1 MLVVT
6 RRIVL
11 IAPAMLLLGV
21 AYTLKLT
28 TLQFQST
35 RDDLSAP
42 SSNVIGYYTLCNSLG
57 ISLLSGGERN
67 GQPGTNLCFAGSFV
81 IALVDLAVVWVF
93 RTLNLTARREMSSTI
108 REILATANM
117 SAILTCGGL
126 TMYALE
132 IVNTYFPLYGKE
144 IGLSPA
150 QIGSV
155 LSASG
160 IGQMAIRPF
169 MHSLTRRLPLFILLG
184 SFIAISA
191 AGIVCFDFAKN
202 YALCIIIAVWT
213 GVSLGI
219 LNPLCLFAVTVTVGL
234 ARCAKALAVRIM
246 ANFAGQSIG
255 PLCFGAIANGAGYKA
270 VIWASGVLLFTGAL
284 INHGRRLL
292 PQAETVLR
300 QWLLYAWQKGRP
312 SAGL

>member
-1 MLVVT
+1 M
-6 RRIVL
+6 

-35 RDDLSAP
+35 HDDLGAP

-57 ISLLSGGERN
+57 ISVGSFVGGDLN
-67 GQPGTNLCFAGSFV
+67 GQLGTNLCFAGSFV
-81 IALVDLAVVWVF
+81 IALVNLAVVWVF
-93 RTLNLTARREMSSTI
+93 RTLNLTARREMSGII

-150 QIGSV
+150 QIGIV
-155 LSASG
+155 MSASG

-191 AGIVCFDFAKN
+191 AGIVCFGFAKS

-219 LNPLCLFAVTVTVGL
+219 LNPLCLFAVTVGL
-234 ARCAKALAVRIM
+234 ARRAKAIAVRVM
-246 ANFAGQSIG
+246 VNFAGGSRSDRCVLARL
-255 PLCFGAIANGAGYKA
+255 PMERATRRPFGSVAC
-270 VIWASGVLLFTGAL
+270 SC
-284 INHGRRLL
+284 L
-292 PQAETVLR
+292 PVH
-300 QWLLYAWQKGRP
+300 
-312 SAGL
+312 